1 MLKEPW
7 DVAGMWGL
15 PSVSGSV
22 VSPSGLS
29 RVGVVEEDACGY
41 ICQEFG

>member
-15 PSVSGSV
+15 PSVSGST
-22 VSPSGLS
+22 VSPFGL
-29 RVGVVEEDACGY
+29 RWAGVVEEDGCGY
-41 ICQEFG
+41 IYQEFG

>member
-15 PSVSGSV
+15 PSVSGST

-29 RVGVVEEDACGY
+29 WAGVVEEDGCGY
-41 ICQEFG
+41 IYQEFG